1 MMKEDKIYELIDR
14 FLNGE
19 TKADEE
25 RMLYDYFQGKNVAKE
40 LRKYQSMFQW
50 YANGMPE
57 DELIKRSKTYPV
69 VKRIRL
75 ATIGVAASM
84 LILIGVGVWKHQKM
98 QEEYAIYEG
107 SYIVR
112 DGKKLTNIKEILPEL
127 KAVERQVGEMIEQ
140 KNINKEIPTI

>member
-1 MMKEDKIYELIDR
+1 MKEDKIHELIDR

-19 TKADEE
+19 TNADEE
-25 RMLYDYFQGKNVAKE
+25 RILYDYFQGKNVAKE

-50 YANGMPE
+50 YANGMSE
-57 DELIKRSKTYPV
+57 EELIKRSKSYSI
-69 VKRIRL
+69 VKRIRF
-75 ATIGVAASM
+75 ATIGIAASM
-84 LILIGVGVWKHQKM
+84 LVLIGVGVWKHQKM

>member
-1 MMKEDKIYELIDR
+1 MKEDKIYELIDR

-25 RMLYDYFQGKNVAKE
+25 RMLYDYFQGKNVAME

-57 DELIKRSKTYPV
+57 EELKKRSKTYPV
-69 VKRIRL
+69 VKRTRL
-75 ATIGVAASM
+75 ATIGIAASM

-107 SYIVR
+107 SYI
-112 DGKKLTNIKEILPEL
+112 LPEL

>member
-1 MMKEDKIYELIDR
+1 MKEDKIHELIVR

-19 TKADEE
+19 TNADEE
-25 RMLYDYFQGKNVAKE
+25 RILYDYFQGKNVAKE

-57 DELIKRSKTYPV
+57 GELIKRSKSYSI
-69 VKRIRL
+69 VKRTRF
-75 ATIGVAASM
+75 ATIGIAAS
-84 LILIGVGVWKHQKM
+84 LLVLIGVGVWKHQKM

-127 KAVERQVGEMIEQ
+127 KAVERQVGEMMEQ

>member
-1 MMKEDKIYELIDR
+1 MKENKIYELIDK
-14 FLNGE
+14 FLNGD
-19 TKADEE
+19 TNANEE
-25 RMLYDYFQGKNVAKE
+25 RILYDYFQGKNVAKE

-57 DELIKRSKTYPV
+57 EELIKRSKSHSI
-69 VKRIRL
+69 VKRIRF
-75 ATIGVAASM
+75 ATIGIAAS
-84 LILIGVGVWKHQKM
+84 LLVLIGVGVWKHQKM

-127 KAVERQVGEMIEQ
+127 KAVERQVGEMMEQ